1 MKLIIETFKYFLLDF
16 FFQKQKIQII
26 NAIHIID
33 KILFNIKSPHQLLT
47 SITFGRYVSGIMPV
61 IKYINCY
68 LDSMLSR
75 NHGHFPYRFDHCH

>member
-33 KILFNIKSPHQLLT
+33 KILFNIKSPRQLLT
-47 SITFGRYVSGIMPV
+47 SITIGRTVVY
-61 IKYINCY
+61 
-68 LDSMLSR
+68 
-75 NHGHFPYRFDHCH
+75 

>member
-1 MKLIIETFKYFLLDF
+1 MKLIIETLKYFLLDF

-47 SITFGRYVSGIMPV
+47 SITFGRKLIRLISPNQ
-61 IKYINCY
+61 YIVQPKRGC
-68 LDSMLSR
+68 DSISLIALWFQ
-75 NHGHFPYRFDHCH
+75 NHGR